1 MELLYPHGLDKT
13 GSSGRDVGLFT
24 QFFEIEILAHKF
36 WIFQNAMISIF
47 TAKNDSRI
55 RRNIL
60 RGVYE
65 ENLSILSKGR
75 HTLSRQ
81 KSFPL
86 KRVLLLGILSILAV
100 LIPGQYM
107 ESSFTPAEPPVE
119 TSPSPPP
126 LPAAVA
132 LVDLTPDRI
141 PYPLFPLAR
150 GPEDAPNSSELS
162 AFLNSHNAFF
172 SRMLG
177 LKIKTIMI
185 DPGHGGAATGT
196 VGKMGTMEKDI
207 TLDIAKRLRT
217 HLIKNGRYRVLMT
230 REDDSTVPLEKR
242 VVLTQEAKADLFISI
257 HLNYL
262 PRRPTNIVET
272 YYFGPSNDEKTLKLA
287 QEENAGSE
295 YGLSDFKEVME
306 RLGKT
311 MKLQESKE
319 FAESIQANLFVN
331 SRKHS
336 AEIQNHG
343 VKRAPFVVLLGVD
356 VPAVLAEVSCLS
368 NREEER
374 ELLFESHRENIARYL
389 AAGIF
394 DYLSKGALTHE
405 AKR

>member
-1 MELLYPHGLDKT
+1 
-13 GSSGRDVGLFT
+13 
-24 QFFEIEILAHKF
+24 
-36 WIFQNAMISIF
+36 MISIF
-47 TAKNDSRI
+47 TGKNESKI

-65 ENLSILSKGR
+65 ENLFMLSNGWPA
-75 HTLSRQ
+75 LSRRRPF
-81 KSFPL
+81 SL
-86 KRVLLLGILSILAV
+86 KRIFLPAVLCIFAV

-107 ESSFTPAEPPVE
+107 ESSFMPAEPTANRRILLASLPEPVE
-119 TSPSPPP
+119 PTADGGPLATA
-126 LPAAVA
+126 LPATVA
-132 LVDLTPDRI
+132 LADLTPDRI
-141 PYPLFPLAR
+141 PYPLFPSADVL
-150 GPEDAPNSSELS
+150 SEGATNASEFS
-162 AFLNSHNAFF
+162 AFLNNRNLFL

-177 LKIKTIMI
+177 LRIKTIMI
-185 DPGHGGAATGT
+185 DPGHGGTASGT
-196 VGKMGTMEKDI
+196 VGKMGTMEKNI
-207 TLDIAKRLRT
+207 TLDIAKRLKT
-217 HLIKNGRYRVLMT
+217 HLLKSGRYRVLMT

-242 VVLTQEAKADLFISI
+242 VALAQEAKADLFISI

-287 QEENAGSE
+287 QQENAGSE
-295 YGLSDFKEVME
+295 YGLSDFKEIME

-319 FAESIQANLFVN
+319 LAESIQANLFLN

-336 AEIQNHG
+336 EDIQNHG

-374 ELLFESHRENIARYL
+374 ELHSESHRENIAGYL

-394 DYLSKGALTHE
+394 NYLNKGALTHE

>member
-1 MELLYPHGLDKT
+1 
-13 GSSGRDVGLFT
+13 
-24 QFFEIEILAHKF
+24 
-36 WIFQNAMISIF
+36 MISIL
-47 TAKNDSRI
+47 TGKNESKI

-65 ENLSILSKGR
+65 ENLFMLSNGWPA
-75 HTLSRQ
+75 LSRRRPF
-81 KSFPL
+81 SL
-86 KRVLLLGILSILAV
+86 KRIFLPAVLCIFAV

-107 ESSFTPAEPPVE
+107 ESSFTPAEPTANRRILLASLPEPVE
-119 TSPSPPP
+119 PTADGGPLATA
-126 LPAAVA
+126 LPATVA
-132 LVDLTPDRI
+132 LADLTPDGI
-141 PYPLFPLAR
+141 PYPLFPSADVL
-150 GPEDAPNSSELS
+150 SEGATNVSEFS
-162 AFLNSHNAFF
+162 AFLNNRNLFL

-177 LKIKTIMI
+177 LRIKTIMI
-185 DPGHGGAATGT
+185 DPGHGGTASGT
-196 VGKMGTMEKDI
+196 VGKMGTMEKNI
-207 TLDIAKRLRT
+207 TLDIAKRLKT
-217 HLIKNGRYRVLMT
+217 HLLKSGRYRVLMT

-242 VVLTQEAKADLFISI
+242 VALAQEAKADLFISI

-287 QEENAGSE
+287 QQENAGSE
-295 YGLSDFKEVME
+295 YGLSDFKEIME

-319 FAESIQANLFVN
+319 LAESIQANLFLN

-336 AEIQNHG
+336 EDIQNHG

-374 ELLFESHRENIARYL
+374 ELHSESHRENIAGYL

-394 DYLSKGALTHE
+394 NYLNKGALTHE

>member
-1 MELLYPHGLDKT
+1 MIVFFT
-13 GSSGRDVGLFT
+13 G
-24 QFFEIEILAHKF
+24 
-36 WIFQNAMISIF
+36 
-47 TAKNDSRI
+47 KNESRI
-55 RRNIL
+55 RQNIL

-65 ENLSILSKGR
+65 ENLSIISKGR
-75 HTLSRQ
+75 SAVSRR
-81 KSFPL
+81 KPFPL
-86 KRVLLLGILSILAV
+86 RRLFLLVVLCMVAV
-100 LIPGQYM
+100 LAPRHYM
-107 ESSFTPAEPPVE
+107 ESSFVPAEPAANGRILLASLPE
-119 TSPSPPP
+119 PAEPTSNTGP
-126 LPAAVA
+126 LPTRLHAKVA
-132 LVDLTPDRI
+132 LTNLTPDRI
-141 PYPLFPLAR
+141 PYPLFPSAA
-150 GPEDAPNSSELS
+150 GPSDDAANTSELS
-162 AFLNSHNAFF
+162 AFLNNHNAFF

-185 DPGHGGAATGT
+185 DPGHGGTATGT
-196 VGKMGTMEKDI
+196 IGKMGTMEKDV
-207 TLDIAKRLRT
+207 TLDIAKRLKT
-217 HLIKNGRYRVLMT
+217 HIVKNGRYRVFMT

-242 VVLTQEAKADLFISI
+242 VALTQEAKADLFISI

-262 PRRPTNIVET
+262 PRKPTNIVET

-295 YGLSDFKEVME
+295 YGLSDFKEIME

-319 FAESIQANLFVN
+319 FAESIQANLFLN
-331 SRKHS
+331 SKKHS
-336 AEIQNHG
+336 GDIQNHG

-374 ELLFESHRENIARYL
+374 ELLQESHRENIARYL

-394 DYLSKGALTHE
+394 DYLNKGALTHE